1 MKLSKVAS
9 LLSVAVLGVTLSACS
24 NASSSKS
31 SNYLAQHKT
40 ALKLKKL
47 EKTGATPQASTNKN
61 GSFNLEGETSPKAK
75 LTAYIKNGSRREP
88 LNLVKKSDGSFSK
101 TIRMNKSTGQY
112 KIVVVAKSP
121 DDKKSSKKF
130 YLLNNSSAFQEI
142 SEKEQSAQKRADK
155 ISAAKEKVRKA
166 AESSRK
172 AKEEKE
178 GAALAS
184 SEEAASKDQNSTNNN
199 PHTHGLSG
207 LKYQADKYLKKDNSV
222 AFYHPVKVSGYD
234 DSKPYVA
241 NIEFKANNESKATMK
256 DGAVSILEGVKKADY
271 KDFSNIKISFTQN
284 VSNANGKTL
293 KNIPVLGYS
302 FSRSTLE
309 SIDPNNM
316 DSSDLSKVAD
326 SHFDKH
332 VEDD

>member
-1 MKLSKVAS
+1 MEVKVIVALTLAS
-9 LLSVAVLGVTLSACS
+9 LLLTGCGQSYGKSNGKKTTLEFS
-24 NASSSKS
+24 N
-31 SNYLAQHKT
+31 
-40 ALKLKKL
+40 LKNK
-47 EKTGATPQASTNKN
+47 EASTNRK
-61 GSFNLEGETSPKAK
+61 GYFVLKGETTPGSRIETDQGQSTIAKGKMFKLRLSLPTHKKWDSFQVSAIHKGFKTNYDFIELDNHSTEYLNGLKAK
-75 LTAYIKNGSRREP
+75 
-88 LNLVKKSDGSFSK
+88 KK
-101 TIRMNKSTGQY
+101 
-112 KIVVVAKSP
+112 A
-121 DDKKSSKKF
+121 
-130 YLLNNSSAFQEI
+130 
-142 SEKEQSAQKRADK
+142 
-155 ISAAKEKVRKA
+155 AAKASVKEA
-166 AESSRK
+166 AESS
-172 AKEEKE
+172 KE
-178 GAALAS
+178 GRNKEAAPAS
-184 SEEAASKDQNSTNNN
+184 SEVASSSQKSVNENS
-199 PHTHGLSG
+199 HTHGLSG

-222 AFYHPVKVSGYD
+222 AFYHPVKVLGYD
-234 DSKPYVA
+234 DTKPYVA

-332 VEDD
+332 VENN

>member
-1 MKLSKVAS
+1 MKGTIVGATLILGA
-9 LLSVAVLGVTLSACS
+9 LLSGCGTQANNKQPKQREPTTPLKVE
-24 NASSSKS
+24 NISKGKIQS
-31 SNYLAQHKT
+31 
-40 ALKLKKL
+40 
-47 EKTGATPQASTNKN
+47 NKN
-61 GSFNLEGETSPKAK
+61 GKYEVKMIAPKKA
-75 LTAYIKNGSRREP
+75 TVEATYIMPNGAVGTEIPVHSLR
-88 LNLVKKSDGSFSK
+88 NGHFV
-101 TIRMNKSTGQY
+101 
-112 KIVVVAKSP
+112 
-121 DDKKSSKKF
+121 
-130 YLLNNSSAFQEI
+130 I
-142 SEKEQSAQKRADK
+142 SEKISPKHKK
-155 ISAAKEKVRKA
+155 IYISIGAYNKHSKDHNRNITVINNSY
-166 AESSRK
+166 SSQNIQ
-172 AKEEKE
+172 
-178 GAALAS
+178 
-184 SEEAASKDQNSTNNN
+184 ASKKMKGNSTATSKSLQSSKLQASKQNNKD
-199 PHTHGLSG
+199 PQKHGLSG
-207 LKYQADKYLKKDNSV
+207 LKYQADKYLKKDDSV
-222 AFYHPVKVSGYD
+222 AFYHPVKVLGYD
-234 DSKPYVA
+234 DTKPYVA

>member
-1 MKLSKVAS
+1 MRGSIIGISLVISA
-9 LLSVAVLGVTLSACS
+9 LLSGCGGNTKPQAKGTTPLTLANAKGNDIGTNNKGKYVLQVK
-24 NASSSKS
+24 SSSK
-31 SNYLAQHKT
+31 A
-40 ALKLKKL
+40 
-47 EKTGATPQASTNKN
+47 
-61 GSFNLEGETSPKAK
+61 
-75 LTAYIKNGSRREP
+75 
-88 LNLVKKSDGSFSK
+88 
-101 TIRMNKSTGQY
+101 
-112 KIVVVAKSP
+112 
-121 DDKKSSKKF
+121 
-130 YLLNNSSAFQEI
+130 
-142 SEKEQSAQKRADK
+142 K
-155 ISAAKEKVRKA
+155 ISAYYLTGGDKIYLETHSTGNGKYTIPIALFPSENGKGIYIVAKAKAFKSNSKKIYLVNVSKAHKKYSIKAKKLKIKKAEEEKGRRITAAQKESQRKADESSTKAKEKA
-166 AESSRK
+166 T
-172 AKEEKE
+172 KE
-178 GAALAS
+178 LHHHTS
-184 SEEAASKDQNSTNNN
+184 NSANNN

-222 AFYHPVKVSGYD
+222 AFYHPVKVLGYD
-234 DSKPYVA
+234 NTKPYVA
-241 NIEFKANNESKATMK
+241 NIEFKANDESKATMK

-284 VSNANGKTL
+284 VADANGKTL

>member
-1 MKLSKVAS
+1 MKRTIIGMAI
-9 LLSVAVLGVTLSACS
+9 LLGTLISGCG
-24 NASSSKS
+24 
-31 SNYLAQHKT
+31 AQ
-40 ALKLKKL
+40 
-47 EKTGATPQASTNKN
+47 KN
-61 GSFNLEGETSPKAK
+61 
-75 LTAYIKNGSRREP
+75 
-88 LNLVKKSDGSFSK
+88 
-101 TIRMNKSTGQY
+101 
-112 KIVVVAKSP
+112 
-121 DDKKSSKKF
+121 
-130 YLLNNSSAFQEI
+130 
-142 SEKEQSAQKRADK
+142 KEQSKKAEPITPLKIENISKGKILSNEDGRYEVKMIAPKRSTVEATYVMPNGAVGTEVPVHNLHNGYFIIRERINPRHKKIYISIGAYNKHNKDHNENITIVNNGYSTGNAQQLNNR
-155 ISAAKEKVRKA
+155 KEHYKTNSKSVK
-166 AESSRK
+166 
-172 AKEEKE
+172 
-178 GAALAS
+178 S
-184 SEEAASKDQNSTNNN
+184 SESQSSNPANNN

-222 AFYHPVKVSGYD
+222 AFYHPVKVLGYD